1 MAPSTRL
8 IPRQAFKGKVNSG
21 DSQGDHVAD
30 LSCVGGCG
38 FELVE
43 ELDTIALSLA
53 SAQPAEI
60 GLELLSHP
68 ALSADQL
75 REFR

>member
-1 MAPSTRL
+1 MAPPTRL

-21 DSQGDHVAD
+21 DSQGDHVTD

-38 FELVE
+38 FELVG
-43 ELDTIALSLA
+43 ELGTIALSQA
-53 SAQPAEI
+53 SAQPTEI